1 MQYARTLT
9 SAREHAAQGRLEDW
23 IHAYL
28 TSDGRNEAFSQ
39 GLKLC
44 KRQYMGPLTL
54 PLALLE
60 RCCGPEPEMRF
71 QVDAQGFEAHVAELM
86 RAIVAGED
94 MPPLIVNYAAGAFT
108 VNDGNHRLEA
118 YVRLSVTMCA
128 AIVWT
133 SDPRDAVEFRELAE
147 RGYDGMTH
155 R

>member
-1 MQYARTLT
+1 MRYARTLT

-28 TSDGRNEAFSQ
+28 LSDGRNEPFSQ
-39 GLKLC
+39 GLRRAP
-44 KRQYMGPLTL
+44 RQYMGPLTL

-60 RCCGPEPEMRF
+60 RCCGPEPDMRF
-71 QVDAQGFEAHVAELM
+71 QVDARGFEAHVAELM
-86 RAIVAGED
+86 RAVEAGED

-118 YVRLSVTMCA
+118 YKRLGRSECA

-133 SDPRDAVEFRELAE
+133 SAPQDAAEFEALAG
-147 RGYDGMTH
+147 RGFDMVK
-155 R
+155 RR

>member
-23 IHAYL
+23 VHAYL

-60 RCCGPEPEMRF
+60 RCCGPEPGMRF
-71 QVDAQGFEAHVAELM
+71 QVDAQGFEAHLAELM
-86 RAIVAGED
+86 RAIAADED
-94 MPPLIVNYAAGAFT
+94 MPPLIVNYAAGVFT

-118 YVRLSVTMCA
+118 YARLGATGCA

-133 SDPRDAVEFRELAE
+133 SDPRDAGEFRALAG
-147 RGYDGMTH
+147 RGFDGMA
-155 R
+155 RR